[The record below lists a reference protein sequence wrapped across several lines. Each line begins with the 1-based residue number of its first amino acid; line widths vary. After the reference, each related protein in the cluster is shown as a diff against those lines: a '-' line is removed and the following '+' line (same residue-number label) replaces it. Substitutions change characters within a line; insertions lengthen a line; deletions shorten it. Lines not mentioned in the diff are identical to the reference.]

1 MDIVDSIERYLSGAT
16 VNKGV
21 RKLKESNVIC
31 PICKTDADTRVLMT
45 EVVPN
50 GRKRRRRC
58 PECGHTFNTLE
69 TMRGLRRVR
78 EVVVAEGS
86 E

>member
-1 MDIVDSIERYLSGAT
+1 M
-16 VNKGV
+16 
-21 RKLKESNVIC
+21 IC
-31 PICKTDADTRVLMT
+31 PSCKTDADTRVLMT

-50 GRKRRRRC
+50 GRRRRRQC
-58 PECGHTFNTLE
+58 RKCGHTFSTLE

>member
-1 MDIVDSIERYLSGAT
+1 M
-16 VNKGV
+16 
-21 RKLKESNVIC
+21 IC
-31 PICKTDADTRVLMT
+31 PSCKTDADTRVLMT

-50 GRKRRRRC
+50 GRRRRRRC